1 LRDVI
6 IRAFM
11 DIFDRV
17 GGPMTFRI
25 ILQPLMAALLAV
37 RAGIKDAREGRPA
50 YFWTILT
57 DPSQRADLLR
67 QGWKAVGRVFIL
79 AVIMDVIYQLIVL
92 HWLYPGELLLV
103 AILLA
108 VVPYLL
114 IRGPVNR
121 LARRFR
127 RNAVV
132 RPKAS
137 LE

>member
-1 LRDVI
+1 
-6 IRAFM
+6 M
-11 DIFDRV
+11 DIFDRI

-67 QGWKAVGRVFIL
+67 QGWNAVGRVFIL

-121 LARRFR
+121 LARSFR
-127 RNAVV
+127 RNAAV